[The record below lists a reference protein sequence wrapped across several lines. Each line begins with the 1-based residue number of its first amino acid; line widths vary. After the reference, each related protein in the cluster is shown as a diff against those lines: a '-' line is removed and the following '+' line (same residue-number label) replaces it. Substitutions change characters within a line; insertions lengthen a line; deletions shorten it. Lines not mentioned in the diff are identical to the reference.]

1 MNLYKDDTKYICLK
15 NYEVYNFRLK
25 EKYVYTMWQ
34 LMTNRELALS
44 MNYLLDNNYL
54 VNYKAYLREKT
65 INKILEN
72 EE

>member
-1 MNLYKDDTKYICLK
+1 
-15 NYEVYNFRLK
+15 
-25 EKYVYTMWQ
+25 MWH

>member
-25 EKYVYTMWQ
+25 ENYVYTRWHIIS
-34 LMTNRELALS
+34 NRELALS

-65 INKILEN
+65 INKILES